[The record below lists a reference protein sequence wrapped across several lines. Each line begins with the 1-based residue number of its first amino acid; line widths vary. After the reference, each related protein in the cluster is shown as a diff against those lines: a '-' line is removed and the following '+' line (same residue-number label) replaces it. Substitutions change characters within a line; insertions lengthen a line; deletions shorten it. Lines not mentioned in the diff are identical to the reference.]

1 MLRVPWARARL
12 PKDEMGSRPDMSAV
26 RTTSRLAMAL
36 LVGTLLL
43 VVAAP
48 TAGAQT
54 DPYGSTTT
62 TAPSTERDV
71 IATCGL
77 TVKEG
82 RPGDTVEA
90 TVGGVFFGEKVRILF
105 DGVQVATVTAPLRA
119 EAVGGAVAFNGAA
132 LPAQAVS
139 TTVKVSFT
147 VPNAAPGNH
156 LIVAVGDTFTCFCNP
171 DGVFKVLGAKA
182 GKIPKT
188 GIYVGLFLAMAAVFL
203 LAGRA
208 FLAESR
214 RRRAEAL
221 AEAQAEDR
229 ERTYADI

>member
-1 MLRVPWARARL
+1 
-12 PKDEMGSRPDMSAV
+12 
-26 RTTSRLAMAL
+26 
-36 LVGTLLL
+36 
-43 VVAAP
+43 
-48 TAGAQT
+48 
-54 DPYGSTTT
+54 
-62 TAPSTERDV
+62 
-71 IATCGL
+71 
-77 TVKEG
+77 
-82 RPGDTVEA
+82 
-90 TVGGVFFGEKVRILF
+90 
-105 DGVQVATVTAPLRA
+105 VQVAVATAPLRA

-139 TTVKVSFT
+139 TTLKVSFT

-156 LIVAVGDTFTCFCNP
+156 IIVAVGDTFTCFCNP

-182 GKIPKT
+182 GGKLPKT

-221 AEAQAEDR
+221 AEARAEDR